1 MQLTSFVLEGKFL
14 NVFVLFINSYVC
26 LNEFLKFHLF
36 FNSFLALLGLLAA
49 HGLCLVA
56 ESGSRSV
63 VARPGLLVVGASSVV
78 EQGL

>member
-1 MQLTSFVLEGKFL
+1 MLEGKFL

-49 HGLCLVA
+49 RGLCLVA
-56 ESGSRSV
+56 MSKGYSSLQSADFSLLWILLLQSTGSE
-63 VARPGLLVVGASSVV
+63 A
-78 EQGL
+78 